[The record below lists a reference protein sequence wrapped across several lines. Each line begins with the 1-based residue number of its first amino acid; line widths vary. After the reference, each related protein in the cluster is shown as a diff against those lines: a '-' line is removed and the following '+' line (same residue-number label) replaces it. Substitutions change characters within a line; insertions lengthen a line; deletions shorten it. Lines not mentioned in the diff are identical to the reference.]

1 VPPIEATAN
10 LAEHDAVRA
19 VTQSRLQQIP
29 DFNARK
35 GILGASGPEANQVWV
50 CEPNLGGVLNEGN
63 EDQSASLA
71 SRLRLEIKPHPQVP
85 SS

>member
-29 DFNARK
+29 DFNSGK
-35 GILGASGPEANQVWV
+35 GILGATGREANRAAPTSSFFVTTRAFLS
-50 CEPNLGGVLNEGN
+50 PRR
-63 EDQSASLA
+63 SADFA
-71 SRLRLEIKPHPQVP
+71 
-85 SS
+85 

>member
-29 DFNARK
+29 DFNSRK
-35 GILGASGPEANQVWV
+35 GILGATGREANQVWV
-50 CEPNLGGVLNEGN
+50 CEPNLGGGLNEGN
-63 EDQSASLA
+63 GDQSASLA

>member
-1 VPPIEATAN
+1 MM
-10 LAEHDAVRA
+10 RSGA

-29 DFNARK
+29 DFNSRK
-35 GILGASGPEANQVWV
+35 GILGATGLEANQVWV
-50 CEPNLGGVLNEGN
+50 CEPNLGDILRQRSFAHQIY
-63 EDQSASLA
+63 QSASLE

>member
-19 VTQSRLQQIP
+19 VTQTRLQQIP
-29 DFNARK
+29 DFNSSK
-35 GILGASGPEANQVWV
+35 GILGATGLEANQVWV

-63 EDQSASLA
+63 EDQSPSLA

>member
-29 DFNARK
+29 DFNSGK
-35 GILGASGPEANQVWV
+35 GILGATGREANRVWV
-50 CEPNLGGVLNEGN
+50 FGGG
-63 EDQSASLA
+63 
-71 SRLRLEIKPHPQVP
+71 
-85 SS
+85 

>member
-1 VPPIEATAN
+1 M
-10 LAEHDAVRA
+10 
-19 VTQSRLQQIP
+19 
-29 DFNARK
+29 
-35 GILGASGPEANQVWV
+35 